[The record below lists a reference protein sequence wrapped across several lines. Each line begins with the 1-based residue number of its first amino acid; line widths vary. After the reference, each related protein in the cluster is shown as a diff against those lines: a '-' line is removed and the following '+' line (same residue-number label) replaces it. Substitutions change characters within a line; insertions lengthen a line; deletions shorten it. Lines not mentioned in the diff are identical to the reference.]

1 MKTNQMKIII
11 PRYEICAQTHDFA
24 FRKLTNDDG
33 VYFALNLQGGVI
45 TTEDV
50 RHLFKLRLLDHQ
62 VVFLLKVFLQQ

>member
-1 MKTNQMKIII
+1 MKIII
-11 PRYEICAQTHDFA
+11 PHYEICAQTHDFGFV
-24 FRKLTNDDG
+24 FRQLTDDDG

-62 VVFLLKVFLQQ
+62 VVLLLKVFLQQ

>member
-1 MKTNQMKIII
+1 MKIII
-11 PRYEICAQTHDFA
+11 PHYEICARTHDFV
-24 FRKLTNDDG
+24 FRQLTNDDG

-62 VVFLLKVFLQQ
+62 VVLLLKVFLQQ